1 MIVDYHLKGQQEQ
14 LLADFPKL
22 KEKAKKFVGVEV
34 FYELGS

>member
-22 KEKAKKFVGVEV
+22 KEKFVGVEV
-34 FYELGS
+34 FYELGSQP